1 MPESSRRYDLPS
13 QPELNVGTTGHV
25 DHGKTTLVEAIT
37 GIWTSAHSEELKRGI
52 TIKVGYADAAFY
64 KCESCPPPDC
74 YTNSPK
80 CPSCGTEAKL
90 IRVVSFVDCPGHESL
105 MANMLSGAAV
115 MDGAL
120 LVIAANEKV
129 PQPQT
134 REHLF
139 ALKMLEMKHIIVIQN
154 KVDLVSDDEARANYR
169 DIKSFIN
176 QTLSSDLPIIPISA
190 QRRLNID
197 AVIGMIVEYIPVPK
211 RDPNAKPL
219 MQILRSFDVNRPGT
233 SIDAL
238 KGGVVGGTLIQG
250 VLRVDDEIELRPG
263 ILNPNTSK
271 YEPLQTKIL
280 SLVTS
285 AGFMDQV
292 KPGGLVAVGTMLDP
306 ALTKSDSLI
315 GSVLGRPGELP
326 DTLYSFSMDTK
337 LFEAAIGTQELV
349 KVEKIKVGEA
359 LRLNV
364 GTAVTLGT
372 VSSVREDTVE
382 VKLRHPVCASEG
394 SRAAISRRI
403 GDRWRLIGLGIL
415 R

>member
-1 MPESSRRYDLPS
+1 MSVKSYKLPS
-13 QPELNVGTTGHV
+13 QPELNVGTAGHV
-25 DHGKTTLVEAIT
+25 DHGKTTLIEAIT
-37 GIWTSAHSEELKRGI
+37 GVWTSAHSEELKRGI
-52 TIKVGYADAAFY
+52 TIKVGYADAALY

-80 CPSCGTEAKL
+80 CPNCNSEAKL
-90 IRVVSFVDCPGHESL
+90 LRVVSFVDCPGHESL

-139 ALKMLEMKHIIVIQN
+139 ALNMMGMKHIIVTQN
-154 KVDLVSDDEARANYR
+154 KVDLITDNEARANYK
-169 DIKSFIN
+169 DIKSF
-176 QTLSSDLPIIPISA
+176 LSQIISNDIPIIPISA
-190 QRRLNID
+190 QRKLNID
-197 AVIGMIVEYIPVPK
+197 AVIGAIVEHIPVPK
-211 RDPNAKPL
+211 RDPQAKPL
-219 MQILRSFDVNRPGT
+219 MQILRSFDVNKPGT

-238 KGGVVGGTLIQG
+238 KGGVVGGTLLQG
-250 VLRVDDEIELRPG
+250 ILRVGDEIELRPG
-263 ILNPNTSK
+263 ILNPNTLK
-271 YEPLQTKIL
+271 YEPLDSVIA
-280 SLVTS
+280 SLVTG

-326 DTLYSFSMDTK
+326 DILYSFSMDIK
-337 LFEAAIGTQELV
+337 LFETAIGTQDLV
-349 KVEKIKVGEA
+349 KVEKIKVNEI

-372 VSSVREDTVE
+372 VASAREDIVE
-382 VKLRHPVCASEG
+382 VKLRLPICANEG

-403 GDRWRLIGLGIL
+403 GDRWRLIGFGII